1 MNKSFCLVE
10 DSFIVSVQS
19 TSKEALG
26 CTTSTRWDLSASSL
40 AVHDDST
47 FFGVGVVENVAP
59 LYVFIYRYTCDH
71 CTESFGI
78 LSSNIRSYR

>member
-26 CTTSTRWDLSASSL
+26 CTTSTRWDLSASSV

-59 LYVFIYRYTCDH
+59 LYVFIYTCDH
-71 CTESFGI
+71 
-78 LSSNIRSYR
+78 